1 MPCIPVLAWQLHC
14 RHCPACLPLP
24 LPRGGPDQGA
34 VVGLKFLQ
42 RPPRGNGVR
51 EHHGLPNLKAV
62 QFAEQ
67 ARLPISLTASLC
79 RHFAALRAT
88 VPSCSQRVCCCA
100 AFAAVMPPPHPSRLI
115 HPSCNAPTPLP
126 PAQVQVT
133 PLSLLLST
141 KDKKTAVR
149 LRPGG
154 LLNRTEEEAE
164 EDEFR
169 PTTSSCRSR
178 GRRSSAS
185 SSARTGGG
193 PAGAAA
199 STAEAGGPQQQ
210 GEQQQQQQQPEEPV
224 LAEPQ
229 TFYRLADGSWHFE
242 MCRFYTAAQ
251 AEAATAA
258 AGRSLVLPQGFDRSC
273 ELLRALEREHAP
285 MSDIAGA

>member
-1 MPCIPVLAWQLHC
+1 M
-14 RHCPACLPLP
+14 LPP
-24 LPRGGPDQGA
+24 
-34 VVGLKFLQ
+34 
-42 RPPRGNGVR
+42 
-51 EHHGLPNLKAV
+51 
-62 QFAEQ
+62 
-67 ARLPISLTASLC
+67 
-79 RHFAALRAT
+79 
-88 VPSCSQRVCCCA
+88 
-100 AFAAVMPPPHPSRLI
+100 
-115 HPSCNAPTPLP
+115 PLP

-199 STAEAGGPQQQ
+199 STAESGGQQQQ
-210 GEQQQQQQQPEEPV
+210 GEQQQRQQQQPEEPV

-251 AEAATAA
+251 AEAAAAA